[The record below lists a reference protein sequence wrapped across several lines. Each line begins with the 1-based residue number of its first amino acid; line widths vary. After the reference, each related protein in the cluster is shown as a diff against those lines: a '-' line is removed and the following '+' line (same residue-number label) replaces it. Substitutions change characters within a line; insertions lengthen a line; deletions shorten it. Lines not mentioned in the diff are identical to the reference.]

1 MITPMSEVKQK
12 EFNDENMD
20 DLDNQE
26 NPTSRKRLNVQNIR
40 SKHMYEGGERET
52 QQERHPA
59 S

>member
-1 MITPMSEVKQK
+1 MSEVKQK